1 MNAQVKGLAV
11 TAAVAYVLILAYH
24 KGMLPMAKGAKKVPA
39 DAASTPAGE

>member
-24 KGMLPMAKGAKKVPA
+24 KGMLPMAGGPKKLSEATPPA
-39 DAASTPAGE
+39 PAGG

>member
-24 KGMLPMAKGAKKVPA
+24 KGMLPMAKGAKLVPA
-39 DAASTPAGE
+39 DSTAKPGE